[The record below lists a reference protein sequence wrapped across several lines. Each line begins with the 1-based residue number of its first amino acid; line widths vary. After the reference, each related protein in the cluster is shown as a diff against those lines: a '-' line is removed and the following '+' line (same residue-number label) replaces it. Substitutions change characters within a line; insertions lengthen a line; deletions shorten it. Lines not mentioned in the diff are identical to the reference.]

1 MHVTTLAKKIR
12 LPRSARLAVVA
23 GVAIAVAGLVS
34 TAGAVAPT
42 VSDTAQKMPT
52 FNGDIYASVYLGNT
66 IYVGG
71 SFTSVNWGGHMSAR
85 TDLAAINAQTGALLA
100 WAPTANGTVMALA
113 ANATT
118 HTIYA
123 TGNFTTINGTHRDSL
138 AAIDANTGAL
148 GTLKHSIFGQPR
160 ALAVGNGRLYL
171 GGHLTGVDGQTRTN
185 LAAFS
190 LATGALDTTWAPTA
204 DGNVYSLVA
213 TSTRVYIGGK
223 FHKINNVAGTSRL
236 AAVSPTTG
244 ANDATFRPSVPVMV
258 FSIALG
264 GSSVFVGLGGQGGR
278 TEAFSNTTGA
288 HQWTF
293 TTDGDVQAVA
303 YLGGIVYVGG
313 HFDNA
318 CVDAITGT
326 NGLCID
332 GSIKRVKFAAVD
344 AGTGAL
350 QPWNPQGNGIEGVFT
365 LSTNTSMSTVAAG
378 GEFTTLKGVWRGRFA
393 QFH

>member
-1 MHVTTLAKKIR
+1 MSLAKKIR
-12 LPRSARLAVVA
+12 LPRSVRLAVLT
-23 GVAIAVAGLVS
+23 GVVIATVGLVS
-34 TAGAVAPT
+34 TASAVAPT

-52 FNGDIYASVYLGNT
+52 FNGDVYASVYLGNT

-71 SFTSVNWGGHMSAR
+71 SFTTVNWGGQQWAR
-85 TDLAAINAQTGALLA
+85 TDLAAVNAQTGALLA
-100 WAPTANGTVMALA
+100 WAPTANGTVTALA
-113 ANATT
+113 ANAPT

-123 TGNFTTINGTHRDSL
+123 VGDFTTIDGTHRDSL
-138 AAIDANTGAL
+138 AAVDALSGAL
-148 GTLKHSIFGQPR
+148 GSLKHSIFGLPR
-160 ALAVGNGRLYL
+160 ALAIGSGRLYL
-171 GGHLTGVDGQTRTN
+171 GGHITAVDGHVRTN

-204 DGNVYSLVA
+204 DGNVYSLLA

-223 FHKINNVAGTSRL
+223 FHKINNVTGTSRL

-258 FSIALG
+258 FSITVG

-278 TEAFSNTTGA
+278 AEAFTSTTGA

-293 TTDGDVQAVA
+293 TTDGDIQAVA
-303 YLGGIVYVGG
+303 YLGGVVYVGG

-318 CVDAITGT
+318 CVDALTGT
-326 NGLCID
+326 NGLCVD
-332 GSIKRVKFAAVD
+332 GAVHRVKFAAVD
-344 AGTGAL
+344 AGTGLL
-350 QPWNPQGNGIEGVFT
+350 QAWNPQGNGINGVFT
-365 LSTNTSMSTVAAG
+365 LSANAGLSTVAAG
-378 GEFTTLKGVWRGRFA
+378 GEFTTLKGVWHGRFA